1 MHIEIDEGIKSI
13 LIVEDEGLLATL
25 MEDIVRSLGVENV
38 HVCADVESALRV
50 ARIENLDCAILDLRV
65 RGGSSTE
72 IADVLAERNIP
83 FLFSTGSDRDELGE
97 RHSSRPVIT
106 KPFAD
111 DDLKL
116 ILLDTWT
123 LARSQRVAAMPH
135 AARVAPLISSD

>member
-25 MEDIVRSLGVENV
+25 MEDIVRSLGVEDV
-38 HVCADVESALRV
+38 HVCADIESALRV
-50 ARIENLDCAILDLRV
+50 ATSENLDCAILDLRV

-72 IADVLAERNIP
+72 IADVLADRNIP
-83 FLFSTGSDRDELGE
+83 FLFSTGSDRDELGD

-116 ILLDTWT
+116 IVLDTWT
-123 LARSQRVAAMPH
+123 LWRSQRGATAPTH
-135 AARVAPLISSD
+135 ARVAPPTPTD